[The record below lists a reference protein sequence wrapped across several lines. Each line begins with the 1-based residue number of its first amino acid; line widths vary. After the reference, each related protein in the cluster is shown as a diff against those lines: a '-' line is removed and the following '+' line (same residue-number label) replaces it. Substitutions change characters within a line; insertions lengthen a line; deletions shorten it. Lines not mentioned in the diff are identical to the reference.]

1 MIRLLNLKSLL
12 LLVISL
18 NIFSEKNSEIF
29 SFIDDNAQY
38 FLQLIKNDGNE
49 FESNPEE
56 FKNKLKDIW
65 EPMVDVRLVSR
76 LILNDAYNGASEEQ
90 IGLFEERT
98 KKALA

>member
-65 EPMVDVRLVSR
+65 AVSYTH
-76 LILNDAYNGASEEQ
+76 LTLP
-90 IGLFEERT
+90 T
-98 KKALA
+98 M